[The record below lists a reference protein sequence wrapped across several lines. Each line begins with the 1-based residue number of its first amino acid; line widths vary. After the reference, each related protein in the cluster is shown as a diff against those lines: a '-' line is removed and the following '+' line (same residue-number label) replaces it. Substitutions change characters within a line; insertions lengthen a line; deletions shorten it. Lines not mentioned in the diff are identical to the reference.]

1 MDEFFFLAN
10 DFLLLESYQLDVT
23 AKCKASNCCKIEAD
37 VFCKK
42 GVLKNLAKFTGKLLS
57 RAFSLIKL
65 QLIKQFWRRCFPM
78 NIAKL
83 LRTPLQLYVLN
94 CRSFRALTQRV
105 VL

>member
-10 DFLLLESYQLDVT
+10 DFLLLESYQLDVI

-37 VFCKK
+37 VFCKN
-42 GVLKNLAKFTGKLLS
+42 GVLKNLAKFTGKLLR

-65 QLIKQFWRRCFPM
+65 QLIKQFWCRCFPM

-83 LRTPLQLYVLN
+83 LRTPLQ
-94 CRSFRALTQRV
+94 
-105 VL
+105 